1 MFKENNMK
9 KILHHVALIF
19 VAVILAFST
28 TACFSEEP
36 TTNSELNNFAQA
48 GLTAYENAVANGFD
62 GTIEE
67 WFSYLG
73 TTSQGP
79 KGDTGATGP
88 QGPTGA
94 TGLTG
99 PQGPSGT
106 NGITPQ
112 LRVNTT
118 TNYWEV
124 SYNNGVSWQS
134 LNVKATGATGSQ
146 GNPGTNGTTPQ
157 LRINETTNYWEVSY
171 NNGVSWQ
178 SLNVKATGETD
189 NEIISEY
196 VLVTNYA
203 KPNTSEDVADKIQQ
217 CIDENPNKVIYFP
230 DGEYLISKP
239 ILTSAH
245 NTKSVS
251 LKLSNYATIKA
262 IATSSAW
269 STRTPGTAT
278 QENYDDKTIN
288 DCMIR
293 LGAKDASFNALT
305 LPAGSVYYLEGGIID
320 GNGVANGVSVDGGR
334 ETRIAD
340 LSMKNIGMVG
350 LHIKYGVNS
359 SSSDADVNNVHIV
372 AAGLD
377 GSKGVVCRGHDNSF
391 SNMRINGF
399 QTGFEIS
406 GSGNFLE
413 HIHPLYYS
421 SIDVAN
427 GKTDDK
433 YLSENDY
440 LHTVAFYESQ
450 QGGNFYDNAY
460 SDQFRTAFYT
470 ANGSKSIFDNAF
482 AFWWADWGP
491 QSAFYASGKFHGI
504 IDSAR
509 VDFTHS
515 VKDECTFFSAGSDGC
530 LGVVINPM
538 YNPNLTWNGTSMGNG
553 MTLQGKVI
561 NTY

>member
-1 MFKENNMK
+1 
-9 KILHHVALIF
+9 
-19 VAVILAFST
+19 
-28 TACFSEEP
+28 
-36 TTNSELNNFAQA
+36 
-48 GLTAYENAVANGFD
+48 
-62 GTIEE
+62 
-67 WFSYLG
+67 
-73 TTSQGP
+73 
-79 KGDTGATGP
+79 
-88 QGPTGA
+88 
-94 TGLTG
+94 
-99 PQGPSGT
+99 
-106 NGITPQ
+106 
-112 LRVNTT
+112 
-118 TNYWEV
+118 
-124 SYNNGVSWQS
+124 
-134 LNVKATGATGSQ
+134 
-146 GNPGTNGTTPQ
+146 
-157 LRINETTNYWEVSY
+157 
-171 NNGVSWQ
+171 
-178 SLNVKATGETD
+178 
-189 NEIISEY
+189 
-196 VLVTNYA
+196 
-203 KPNTSEDVADKIQQ
+203 
-217 CIDENPNKVIYFP
+217 
-230 DGEYLISKP
+230 
-239 ILTSAH
+239 
-245 NTKSVS
+245 
-251 LKLSNYATIKA
+251 
-262 IATSSAW
+262 
-269 STRTPGTAT
+269 
-278 QENYDDKTIN
+278 
-288 DCMIR
+288 MIR